1 MMRKDITIILRN
13 EGNDREME
21 RNERLTKP
29 EAMIFDMDGT
39 LFQTET
45 LLLPAY
51 HKLFDTLRAEGLHT
65 GETPKEE
72 LMLGCLGMLL
82 EDIWKKVLPDGS
94 PEAHR
99 RADELLLQ
107 YELEGLKGKDAVLYP
122 GVEETLQELKRRGVR
137 LFVAS
142 NGLEHYVKGIA
153 EARNIMPL
161 FEDLY
166 SAGQH
171 GTASKVDLVALLLKN
186 HGIERAW
193 MVGDRS
199 SDVEAGKENGQTVI
213 GCQYAGFGDD
223 QELKGS
229 DVIISSI
236 TELIDLYEASV

>member
-1 MMRKDITIILRN
+1 
-13 EGNDREME
+13 ME
-21 RNERLTKP
+21 NTATLIKP

-51 HKLFDTLRAEGLHT
+51 HKLFDILREEGHYE
-65 GETPKEE
+65 GETPDEE

-82 EDIWKKVLPDGS
+82 EDIWKIVIPNGT
-94 PEAHR
+94 PAAHR

-107 YELEGLKGKDAVLYP
+107 LELEGLSNEAAVLYP
-122 GVEETLQELKRRGVR
+122 EVKETLEELHRRGVR

-153 EARNIMPL
+153 EARGIMSF
-161 FEDLY
+161 FEGVY
-166 SAGQH
+166 SAGEH
-171 GTASKVDLVALLLKN
+171 GTASKVDLVRLLLDE
-186 HGIERAW
+186 HDIRDAW

-213 GCQYAGFGDD
+213 GCRYAGFGGE

-229 DVIISSI
+229 DVVIHSFSHLLRLHDQA
-236 TELIDLYEASV
+236 E

>member
-1 MMRKDITIILRN
+1 
-13 EGNDREME
+13 ME
-21 RNERLTKP
+21 KTATLIKP

-51 HKLFDTLRAEGLHT
+51 HKLFDILREEGHYE
-65 GETPKEE
+65 GETPDEE

-82 EDIWKKVLPDGS
+82 EDIWKIVMPNGTLA
-94 PEAHR
+94 AHR

-107 YELEGLKGKDAVLYP
+107 LELEGLNNEAAVLYP
-122 GVEETLQELKRRGVR
+122 EVKETLEELHRRGVR

-153 EARNIMPL
+153 EARGIMSF
-161 FEDLY
+161 FEGVY
-166 SAGQH
+166 SAGEH
-171 GTASKVDLVALLLKN
+171 GTASKVDLVRLLLDE
-186 HGIERAW
+186 HDIRDAW

-213 GCQYAGFGDD
+213 GCHYAGFGGE

-229 DVIISSI
+229 DVVIHSFSH
-236 TELIDLYEASV
+236 LLKLHDQAK